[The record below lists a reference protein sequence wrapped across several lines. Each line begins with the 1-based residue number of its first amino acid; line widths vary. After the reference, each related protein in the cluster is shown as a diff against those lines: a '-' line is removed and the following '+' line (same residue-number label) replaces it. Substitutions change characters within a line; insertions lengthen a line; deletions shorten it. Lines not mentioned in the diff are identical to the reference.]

1 MKISPKKYAIALA
14 DVANKAGKGE
24 HARIAEN
31 FFKLLLKKNALSLM
45 PLIIEELEKYLDQQ
59 SGQLRAELFTSH
71 KPDQAIINEL
81 CQFLAD
87 KSKEKVIL
95 REHLNK
101 DLLGGFVL
109 KWQDFLLDVSVK
121 AELSRLNRQLNS

>member
-14 DVANKAGKGE
+14 DVAGKADKNEQSRIAGK
-24 HARIAEN
+24 
-31 FFKLLLKKNALSLM
+31 FFKLLLERNALSLL
-45 PLIIEELEKYLDQQ
+45 PLIVVELEKYLDQQ
-59 SGQLRAELFTSH
+59 DGQLKAELFSAHQANKVITS
-71 KPDQAIINEL
+71 EL
-81 CQFLAD
+81 RQFLTD

-95 REHLNK
+95 REHLDK

-121 AELSRLNRQLNS
+121 AELGRLNRQLNL